1 MEVALEIYGLEV
13 YGYHGALPEERERG
27 QPFLFDVTLVAH
39 DAGKPEIRR
48 AVEALFK
55 VKVTGVRTMVRTGKL
70 KGRGKMKR
78 RMPDW
83 KRAVVTLKAGDTV
96 EFL

>member
-1 MEVALEIYGLEV
+1 MRRDPQHIVLRPLITEKGTDITTDTN
-13 YGYHGALPEERERG
+13 GYT
-27 QPFLFDVTLVAH
+27 FLVAH
-39 DAGKPEIRR
+39 DAGKSEIRR

-55 VKVTGVRTMVRTGKL
+55 VKVTGVRTMVRSGKL

-83 KRAVVTLKAGDTV
+83 KRAIVTLKAGDTV

>member
-1 MEVALEIYGLEV
+1 MKKDAHDIVRRPLITEKGTDLTGKQNAYT
-13 YGYHGALPEERERG
+13 
-27 QPFLFDVTLVAH
+27 FLVAPT
-39 DAGKPEIRR
+39 ANKSEVKR
-48 AVEALFK
+48 AVEELFK
-55 VKVTGVRTMVRTGKL
+55 VKVLEVRTMVRSGKL

-83 KRAVVTLKAGDTV
+83 KRAVVTLKAGDSV